1 MVYFVISDL
10 RRVVIVRFVG
20 IDGNVD
26 HCLNFNFEM
35 GSTK

>member
-1 MVYFVISDL
+1 
-10 RRVVIVRFVG
+10 VIVRFVG

-35 GSTK
+35 ASTK